1 MNSNELY
8 QKYLVAEKE
17 RFEFESKIESFV
29 EKWKNGE
36 ITFSNQSV
44 QQAMEKGYERLEGL
58 KRIEEQLHNEYIQQE
73 QREEAKRN
81 ADISVKHNLGIRP
94 DNMEIVGGVLSSN
107 ASESHL
113 IAEEKSSGQ
122 LEQER
127 QRLLV
132 TVKLKVQSGE
142 ISLVEASKL
151 VSDINTSYDFYSS
164 EEKGRGMKR

>member
-1 MNSNELY
+1 M
-8 QKYLVAEKE
+8 AEKE